1 MRSRR
6 EGCSFAFMRASPWL
20 PALLLAPLVLVGCH
34 GGSDKAGG
42 TAAGKTTVLTLAVP
56 FGQPTEVNGFAE
68 EISRLSHRTMR
79 IAVTPRW
86 RYGQIAYE
94 KGLIADVRAGKA
106 DLGAAGSRAWDS
118 VGVNSL
124 RALGVPFLIDSYAL
138 QDRVLASPMIPVMLH
153 GLRSLGLVGL
163 GVLPSEMRRP
173 LAVTHALLGPS
184 DYARR
189 KFGVQQSLVA
199 SSTMRALGARPVW
212 FGGGA
217 SIAQFDGI
225 EYTVSD
231 IQASRYDGPGKDLTS
246 NVVLWPRPVVLF
258 ASRAAYAR
266 LSPAQ
271 RRILKQAVADDRTA
285 ETNAMVRAE
294 RADTEI
300 LCGRRH
306 LRFVT
311 ASSADIAAL
320 RTAVRPVYAQ
330 LERDPQTRRFI
341 AEIQALRAQ
350 VGAPTAKVPNCQAG
364 ASVSAPAGATPVDG
378 VYAVTVDPRDLPAS
392 QRLPE
397 AYGSW
402 QLVLDRGRFRFRQ
415 SSDGADWVGV
425 GRLRVRG
432 DEMGW
437 TVAWAGDWGPHG
449 APDGVPLKSH
459 DVLLFRWERKKG
471 ALRLEPRGAGPA
483 LPALF
488 ARPLTRVTD
497 APGQQALEN
506 PRAIEGSWA
515 GNATAGDVITHHG
528 DPNGIA
534 DNTGPLR
541 LTVHDRRCRWTQHA
555 PDGDHWGVGTCR
567 FAGDTIELD
576 MKRTD
581 DSASP
586 FPFFLRWSVFH
597 DRLSFRQTPGP
608 SPEAWTY
615 RPWRKVR

>member
-6 EGCSFAFMRASPWL
+6 EGSSVASMRAPSWL
-20 PALLLAPLVLVGCH
+20 PALLLAPLVLAGCH

-42 TAAGKTTVLTLAVP
+42 NAPGKTTVLTLAVP

-68 EISRLSHRTMR
+68 EVTRLSHGTMR

-86 RYGQIAYE
+86 RYGQINYE

-124 RALGVPFLIDSYAL
+124 RALGAPFLIDSYPL
-138 QDRVLASPMIPVMLH
+138 QDRVLASPMIPVMLR
-153 GLRSLGLVGL
+153 GLRRLGLVGL
-163 GVLPSEMRRP
+163 GVLPGELRRP

-184 DYARR
+184 DYRGR
-189 KFGVQQSLVA
+189 TIGVQQSLVA
-199 SSTMRALGARPVW
+199 SSTMRALGASPVW

-225 EYTVSD
+225 EYDVSD
-231 IQASRYDGPGKDLTS
+231 IQGSGYDDPGTYLTS

-258 ASRAAYAR
+258 ASRVAFAR

-271 RRILKQAVADDRTA
+271 RRILKRSVVDDRTA

-300 LCGRRH
+300 LCSRRK
-306 LRFVT
+306 LRFVA
-311 ASSADIAAL
+311 ASQADVAAL
-320 RTAVRPVYAQ
+320 RRAVRPVDAE

-341 AEIQALRAQ
+341 ADIQTLRAE
-350 VGAPTAKVPNCQAG
+350 VGAPTAKVPRCRAS
-364 ASVSAPAGATPVDG
+364 ASVGAPAGATAVDG
-378 VYAVTVDPRDLPAS
+378 AYAVTVDARDLTAS

-397 AYGSW
+397 AYGAW
-402 QLVLDRGRFRFRQ
+402 QIVLDRGRFRFTQR
-415 SSDGADWVGV
+415 SDGADWVGV
-425 GRLRVRG
+425 GRVRVVG
-432 DEMGW
+432 DEMRW
-437 TVAWAGDWGPHG
+437 TIIFAGDWGPHG
-449 APDGVPLKSH
+449 APDGVPLKTH
-459 DVLLFRWERKKG
+459 DVLRFRWQRTSG
-471 ALRLEPRGAGPA
+471 GLRLEHVGTGPA
-483 LPALF
+483 LPALSV
-488 ARPLTRVTD
+488 RPLTRVGD

-506 PRAIEGSWA
+506 PRAIQGSWA
-515 GNATAGDVITHHG
+515 GTAAAADVIAHHDG
-528 DPNGIA
+528 RSSIA

-541 LTVHDRRCRWTQHA
+541 LTVQGRSCRWTQRA

-576 MKRTD
+576 MSRTD
-581 DSASP
+581 DNASP

-597 DRLSFRQTPGP
+597 DRLSFREAPGP
-608 SPEAWTY
+608 SPEAWAY
-615 RPWRKVR
+615 HPWRKVK

>member
-1 MRSRR
+1 MRFRR
-6 EGCSFAFMRASPWL
+6 EGSSVASMRARSWL
-20 PALLLAPLVLVGCH
+20 PPVLLAPLVLAGCH

-42 TAAGKTTVLTLAVP
+42 NAAGKTTVLTLAVP

-68 EISRLSHRTMR
+68 EVSRLSHGTMR

-94 KGLIADVRAGKA
+94 KGLIGDVRAGKA

-124 RALGVPFLIDSYAL
+124 RALGAPFLIDSYAL
-138 QDRVLASPMIPVMLH
+138 QDRVLGSPMIPVMLH
-153 GLRSLGLVGL
+153 GLRSLRLVGL

-184 DYARR
+184 DYAGRR
-189 KFGVQQSLVA
+189 IGVQQSLVA

-217 SIAQFDGI
+217 SITRFDGI

-231 IQASRYDGPGKDLTS
+231 IQGSGYDGPGKYLTS

-258 ASRAAYAR
+258 ARRAAFAA
-266 LSPAQ
+266 LTPAQ

-285 ETNAMVRAE
+285 ETKAMTGAE
-294 RADTEI
+294 RADAEI
-300 LCGRRH
+300 LCGRRL

-320 RTAVRPVYAQ
+320 RKAVRPVYAQ

-341 AEIQALRAQ
+341 AEIQRLRAR
-350 VGAPTAKVPNCQAG
+350 VRAPTAKVPSCRAS
-364 ASVSAPAGATPVDG
+364 ASVGAPAGATPVDG
-378 VYAVTVDPRDLPAS
+378 AYAVTVSPRDLPAS

-402 QLVLDRGRFRFRQ
+402 QIVLDRGRFRFRH
-415 SSDGADWVGV
+415 SSDGADWVGA
-425 GRLRVRG
+425 GRVRVVG

-437 TVAWAGDWGPHG
+437 TVAFAGDWGPHG
-449 APDGVPLKSH
+449 TPDGVPLKSN
-459 DVLLFRWERKKG
+459 DVLRFRWVRRSRG
-471 ALRLEPRGAGPA
+471 LQLEPIGAGPA
-483 LPALF
+483 LPALSV
-488 ARPLTRVTD
+488 RPLTRLGD
-497 APGQQALEN
+497 APGQQALES
-506 PRAIEGSWA
+506 PRAIQGSWA
-515 GNATAGDVITHHG
+515 GDATAADVIAHHD

-541 LTVHDRRCRWTQHA
+541 LTVHGSRCRWTQHA

-576 MKRTD
+576 MRRTD

-597 DRLSFRQTPGP
+597 DRLTFRQVPGP
-608 SPEAWTY
+608 SPEAWAY
-615 RPWRKVR
+615 QPWHKVK